1 MKKSNKINTTSSV
14 INLKNSLKQNL
25 KAVDE
30 EIIYRLDKSIPLIN
44 DIGQHLIN
52 SSGKRIRPLLTLAM
66 AAHLN
71 DISRKPIILAAAVEF
86 IHTATLL
93 HDDVVDDSDT
103 RRSTPTANIK
113 FGNSASIL
121 VGDFI
126 YSRSFQM
133 MVELDNIEIM
143 DILAYTTNKIA
154 EGEVLQ
160 LINKNNFDISQDDYF
175 KVIRAKTGVLFE
187 ACGKLA
193 CIANKCTLDQK
204 KSISLIGEIF
214 GQIYQLIDDV
224 LDYSG
229 EAARIGKNLGDDLKD
244 GKMTL
249 PLIFAAEKANINDR
263 EIIKNAINHG
273 DLSQLTRIISIIDKT
288 NSIDSVKKI
297 IKAKLADLELEMS
310 YFKDNI
316 YKDRMMT
323 FISSSIKRDF

>member
-1 MKKSNKINTTSSV
+1 VKTISQKNITLNSDQQDHLQKVNDVIRSS
-14 INLKNSLKQNL
+14 
-25 KAVDE
+25 
-30 EIIYRLDKSIPLIN
+30 LDSEVPLIN
-44 DIGQHLIN
+44 QVGKHIIDGGGKKMRPQCLLNLAGLAGGITDIHYQ
-52 SSGKRIRPLLTLAM
+52 
-66 AAHLN
+66 
-71 DISRKPIILAAAVEF
+71 LAAIVEL

-103 RRSTPTANIK
+103 RRSSPTANIK
-113 FGNSASIL
+113 FGNSSSIL

-160 LINKNNFDISQDDYF
+160 LVNKNNFDISQDDYF
-175 KVIRAKTGVLFE
+175 KVIKAKTGVLFE

-204 KSISLIGEIF
+204 KSLSLIGEIF

-229 EAARIGKNLGDDLKD
+229 DAVKIGKNLGDDLKD

-273 DLSQLTRIISIIDKT
+273 DLSQLTRIISIINKT
-288 NSIDSVKKI
+288 NSIDFVKKI
-297 IKAKLADLELEMS
+297 IKAKLANLELEMS

-316 YKDRMMT
+316 YKDRMMA

>member
-1 MKKSNKINTTSSV
+1 VKTISKKNVTLDDSMEDHLQKVNDVIRSS
-14 INLKNSLKQNL
+14 
-25 KAVDE
+25 
-30 EIIYRLDKSIPLIN
+30 LDSEVPLIN
-44 DIGQHLIN
+44 QVGKHIIDGGGKKMRPQCLLNLAGLAGGIKDIHYQ
-52 SSGKRIRPLLTLAM
+52 
-66 AAHLN
+66 
-71 DISRKPIILAAAVEF
+71 LAAIVEF

-93 HDDVVDDSDT
+93 HDDVVDGSDT
-103 RRSTPTANIK
+103 RRSSPTANIK

-160 LINKNNFDISQDDYF
+160 LINKNNFDISQEDYF
-175 KVIRAKTGVLFE
+175 KVIQAKTGVLFE

-193 CIANKCTLDQK
+193 
-204 KSISLIGEIF
+204 SISNECSFNQKNSLSTIGEIF
-214 GQIYQLIDDV
+214 GQIYQLIDDM

-229 EAARIGKNLGDDLKD
+229 DAAKIGKNLGDDLKD

-263 EIIKNAINHG
+263 EIIKNSINHG
-273 DLSQLTRIISIIDKT
+273 DLSQLTKIISIINKT
-288 NSIDSVKKI
+288 NAIESVKEIIITKYAELDHKI
-297 IKAKLADLELEMS
+297 SNFNDSA
-310 YFKDNI
+310 
-316 YKDRMMT
+316 YKDQIMK
-323 FISSSIKRDF
+323 FISKSIHRDF

>member
-1 MKKSNKINTTSSV
+1 MKTLSQKNIALNSDQQDPLQKVNDVIRSS
-14 INLKNSLKQNL
+14 
-25 KAVDE
+25 
-30 EIIYRLDKSIPLIN
+30 LDSEVPLIN
-44 DIGQHLIN
+44 QVGKHIIDGGGKKMRPQCLLNLAGLAGGIKDIHYQ
-52 SSGKRIRPLLTLAM
+52 
-66 AAHLN
+66 
-71 DISRKPIILAAAVEF
+71 LAAIVEF

-103 RRSTPTANIK
+103 RRSSPTANIK

-175 KVIRAKTGVLFE
+175 KVIKAKTGVLFE

-193 CIANKCTLDQK
+193 CIANKCTLNQK
-204 KSISLIGEIF
+204 KSLSLIGEIF

-229 EAARIGKNLGDDLKD
+229 DAARIGKNLGDDLKD

-249 PLIFAAEKANINDR
+249 PLIFASEKANINDR

-273 DLSQLTRIISIIDKT
+273 DLSQLTRIISIINKT
-288 NSIDSVKKI
+288 NSIDFVKKI
-297 IKAKLADLELEMS
+297 IKAKLANLELEMS

-316 YKDRMMT
+316 YKDRVMA

>member
-1 MKKSNKINTTSSV
+1 MKTISQQKVTLNSDQQDHLEKVNDVIRSS
-14 INLKNSLKQNL
+14 
-25 KAVDE
+25 
-30 EIIYRLDKSIPLIN
+30 LDSEVPLIN
-44 DIGQHLIN
+44 QVGKHIIDGGGKKMRPQCLIN
-52 SSGKRIRPLLTLAM
+52 LAGL
-66 AAHLN
+66 AGDVK
-71 DISRKPIILAAAVEF
+71 DIHYQLAAIVEF

-103 RRSTPTANIK
+103 RRSSPTANIQ

-175 KVIRAKTGVLFE
+175 KVIKAKTGVLFE

-193 CIANKCTLDQK
+193 CIANNCTLDQK
-204 KSISLIGEIF
+204 KSLSLIGKIF
-214 GQIYQLIDDV
+214 GEIYQLIDDV

-229 EAARIGKNLGDDLKD
+229 DAARIGKNLGDDLKD

-297 IKAKLADLELEMS
+297 IKAKLADLELEIS
-310 YFKDNI
+310 CFKDNT
-316 YKDRMMT
+316 YKDQMMT

>member
-1 MKKSNKINTTSSV
+1 MKTISQKNIILDRIHRDHLQKVNDVIRSS
-14 INLKNSLKQNL
+14 
-25 KAVDE
+25 
-30 EIIYRLDKSIPLIN
+30 LDSDVPLIN
-44 DIGQHLIN
+44 QV
-52 SSGKRIRPLLTLAM
+52 GKHIIDGGGKKMRPLCLLNLAGL
-66 AAHLN
+66 AGGIK
-71 DISRKPIILAAAVEF
+71 DIHYQLAAIVEF

-103 RRSTPTANIK
+103 RRSSPTANIK

-133 MVELDNIEIM
+133 MVELDNMEIM

-175 KVIRAKTGVLFE
+175 RVIQAKTGVLFE

-193 CIANKCTLDQK
+193 SIGNKCSLDQK
-204 KSISLIGEIF
+204 NSLSSVGEIF
-214 GQIYQLIDDV
+214 GQIYQLIDDM

-229 EAARIGKNLGDDLKD
+229 DAAKIGKNLGDDLKD

-249 PLIFAAEKANINDR
+249 PLIFAAEKGNINDR

-273 DLSQLTRIISIIDKT
+273 DLSQLTRIITIINKT
-288 NSIDSVKKI
+288 NSIDLVKKI
-297 IKAKLADLELEMS
+297 IKAKLANLELEIS
-310 YFKDNI
+310 NFTDNI
-316 YKDRMMT
+316 NKDRMMA
-323 FISSSIKRDF
+323 FISRSIQRDF

>member
-1 MKKSNKINTTSSV
+1 MKTLSQKNITLNSDQQDHLQKVNDVIRSS
-14 INLKNSLKQNL
+14 
-25 KAVDE
+25 
-30 EIIYRLDKSIPLIN
+30 LDSEVPLIN
-44 DIGQHLIN
+44 QVGKHIIDGGGKKMRPQCLLNLAGLAGGVTDIHYQ
-52 SSGKRIRPLLTLAM
+52 
-66 AAHLN
+66 
-71 DISRKPIILAAAVEF
+71 LAAIVEF

-93 HDDVVDDSDT
+93 HDDVVVDSDT
-103 RRSTPTANIK
+103 RRSSPTANIK

-229 EAARIGKNLGDDLKD
+229 DAARIGKNLGDDLKD

>member
-1 MKKSNKINTTSSV
+1 MKIISPKKNIILDNDQQDHLQKIIDVIRSS
-14 INLKNSLKQNL
+14 
-25 KAVDE
+25 
-30 EIIYRLDKSIPLIN
+30 LDSEVPLIN
-44 DIGQHLIN
+44 QVGKHIIDGGGKKMRPQCLIN
-52 SSGKRIRPLLTLAM
+52 LAGL
-66 AAHLN
+66 AGGIK
-71 DISRKPIILAAAVEF
+71 DIHYQLAAIVEF

-93 HDDVVDDSDT
+93 HDDVVDDSHT
-103 RRSTPTANIK
+103 RRSSPTANIQ

-175 KVIRAKTGVLFE
+175 KVIKAKTGVLFQ

-204 KSISLIGEIF
+204 KSLSLIGKIF
-214 GQIYQLIDDV
+214 GEIYQLIDDV

-229 EAARIGKNLGDDLKD
+229 DAARIGKNLGDDLKD

-273 DLSQLTRIISIIDKT
+273 DLSQLTRIISIINKT
-288 NSIDSVKKI
+288 NSIVFVKKI
-297 IKAKLADLELEMS
+297 IKAKLANLELEMS

-316 YKDRMMT
+316 YKDRMMA

>member
-1 MKKSNKINTTSSV
+1 VKTTYQKKIAFNSDQQDHLQKVNDVIRSS
-14 INLKNSLKQNL
+14 
-25 KAVDE
+25 
-30 EIIYRLDKSIPLIN
+30 LDSEVPLIN
-44 DIGQHLIN
+44 QVGKHIIDGGGKKMRPQCLLNLAGLAGGTRDIHYQ
-52 SSGKRIRPLLTLAM
+52 
-66 AAHLN
+66 
-71 DISRKPIILAAAVEF
+71 LAAIVEF

-103 RRSTPTANIK
+103 RRSSPTANIK

-229 EAARIGKNLGDDLKD
+229 NAARIGKNLGDDLKD

-316 YKDRMMT
+316 YKDQMMT

>member
-1 MKKSNKINTTSSV
+1 MKTTYQKKIAFNSDQQDHLQKVNDVIRSS
-14 INLKNSLKQNL
+14 
-25 KAVDE
+25 
-30 EIIYRLDKSIPLIN
+30 LDSEVPLIN
-44 DIGQHLIN
+44 QVGKHIIEGGGKKMRPQCLLNLAGLAGGITDIHYQ
-52 SSGKRIRPLLTLAM
+52 
-66 AAHLN
+66 
-71 DISRKPIILAAAVEF
+71 LAAIVEF

-93 HDDVVDDSDT
+93 HDDVVDDSDI
-103 RRSTPTANIK
+103 RRSSPTANVK

-204 KSISLIGEIF
+204 KSLSLIGEIF

-229 EAARIGKNLGDDLKD
+229 DASRIGKNLGDDLKD

-249 PLIFAAEKANINDR
+249 PLIFAADKANINDR

-288 NSIDSVKKI
+288 NSIGSVKKI
-297 IKAKLADLELEMS
+297 IKAKLSDLELKMS
-310 YFKDNI
+310 YFKNNI

>member
-1 MKKSNKINTTSSV
+1 MKTISQKKITLNSDQQDHLQKVNDVIRSS
-14 INLKNSLKQNL
+14 
-25 KAVDE
+25 
-30 EIIYRLDKSIPLIN
+30 LDSEVPLIN
-44 DIGQHLIN
+44 QVGKHIIDGGGKKMRPQCLLNLAGLAGGVKDIHYQ
-52 SSGKRIRPLLTLAM
+52 
-66 AAHLN
+66 
-71 DISRKPIILAAAVEF
+71 LAAIVEF

-103 RRSTPTANIK
+103 RRSSPTANIK

-175 KVIRAKTGVLFE
+175 KVIKAKTGVLFE

-204 KSISLIGEIF
+204 KSLSLIGEIF

-229 EAARIGKNLGDDLKD
+229 DAARIGKNLGDDLKD

>member
-1 MKKSNKINTTSSV
+1 MKTISQKKVTLNSDQQDHLEKVNDVIRSS
-14 INLKNSLKQNL
+14 
-25 KAVDE
+25 
-30 EIIYRLDKSIPLIN
+30 LDSEVPLIN
-44 DIGQHLIN
+44 QVGKHIIDGGGKKMRPQCLIN
-52 SSGKRIRPLLTLAM
+52 LAGLAGGIR
-66 AAHLN
+66 
-71 DISRKPIILAAAVEF
+71 DIHYQLAAIVEF

-103 RRSTPTANIK
+103 RRSSPTANIK

-229 EAARIGKNLGDDLKD
+229 DAARIGKNLGDDLKD

>member
-1 MKKSNKINTTSSV
+1 VKTTYQKKIAFNSDQQDHLQKVNDVIRSS
-14 INLKNSLKQNL
+14 
-25 KAVDE
+25 
-30 EIIYRLDKSIPLIN
+30 LDSEVPLIN
-44 DIGQHLIN
+44 QVGKHIIDGGGKKMRPQCLLNLAGLAGGIRDIHYQ
-52 SSGKRIRPLLTLAM
+52 
-66 AAHLN
+66 
-71 DISRKPIILAAAVEF
+71 LAAIVEF

-103 RRSTPTANIK
+103 RRSSPTANIK

-229 EAARIGKNLGDDLKD
+229 DAARIGKNLGDDLKD

-297 IKAKLADLELEMS
+297 IKAKLADLEIEMS

>member
-1 MKKSNKINTTSSV
+1 MKTTYQKKIASNSNQQDHLQKVNDVIMSSLV
-14 INLKNSLKQNL
+14 SE
-25 KAVDE
+25 V
-30 EIIYRLDKSIPLIN
+30 PLIN
-44 DIGQHLIN
+44 QVGKHIIDGGGKKMRPQCLLNLAGLAGNVTDIHYQ
-52 SSGKRIRPLLTLAM
+52 
-66 AAHLN
+66 
-71 DISRKPIILAAAVEF
+71 LAAIVEF

-103 RRSTPTANIK
+103 RRSSPTANIK

-133 MVELDNIEIM
+133 MVELDSIEIM

-229 EAARIGKNLGDDLKD
+229 DAARIGKNLGDDLKD

>member
-1 MKKSNKINTTSSV
+1 MKTISQKKVTLNSDQQDHLEKVNNVIRSS
-14 INLKNSLKQNL
+14 
-25 KAVDE
+25 
-30 EIIYRLDKSIPLIN
+30 LDSEVPLIN
-44 DIGQHLIN
+44 QVGKHIIDGGGKKMRPQCLIN
-52 SSGKRIRPLLTLAM
+52 LAGL
-66 AAHLN
+66 AGGVK
-71 DISRKPIILAAAVEF
+71 DIHYQLAAIVEF

-103 RRSTPTANIK
+103 RRSSPTANIQ

-175 KVIRAKTGVLFE
+175 KVIKAKTGVLFE

-204 KSISLIGEIF
+204 KSLSLIGKIF
-214 GQIYQLIDDV
+214 GEIYQLIDDV

-229 EAARIGKNLGDDLKD
+229 DAARIGKNLGDDLKD

-297 IKAKLADLELEMS
+297 IKAKLADLELEIS

-316 YKDRMMT
+316 YKYRMMT

>member
-1 MKKSNKINTTSSV
+1 VKTLSQKNISLNSDQQDHLQKVNDVIRSS
-14 INLKNSLKQNL
+14 
-25 KAVDE
+25 
-30 EIIYRLDKSIPLIN
+30 LDSEVPLIN
-44 DIGQHLIN
+44 QVGKHIIDGGGKKMRPQCLLNLAGLAGGITDIHYQ
-52 SSGKRIRPLLTLAM
+52 
-66 AAHLN
+66 
-71 DISRKPIILAAAVEF
+71 LAAIVEF

-93 HDDVVDDSDT
+93 HDDVVDESDT
-103 RRSTPTANIK
+103 RRNSPTANIK

-160 LINKNNFDISQDDYF
+160 LVNKNNFDISQDDYF
-175 KVIRAKTGVLFE
+175 KVIKAKTGVLFE

-204 KSISLIGEIF
+204 KSLSLIGEIF

-229 EAARIGKNLGDDLKD
+229 DAAKIGKNLGDDLKD

-273 DLSQLTRIISIIDKT
+273 DLSQLTRIISIINKT
-288 NSIDSVKKI
+288 NSIDFVKKI
-297 IKAKLADLELEMS
+297 INAKLANLELEMS

-316 YKDRMMT
+316 YKDRMMA

>member
-1 MKKSNKINTTSSV
+1 MKTTYQKKIAFNSDQQDHLQKVNGVIRSS
-14 INLKNSLKQNL
+14 
-25 KAVDE
+25 
-30 EIIYRLDKSIPLIN
+30 LDSEVPLIN
-44 DIGQHLIN
+44 QVGKHIIDGGGKKMRPQCLLNLAGLAGGIRDIHYQ
-52 SSGKRIRPLLTLAM
+52 
-66 AAHLN
+66 
-71 DISRKPIILAAAVEF
+71 LAAIVEF

-103 RRSTPTANIK
+103 RRSSPTANIK

-160 LINKNNFDISQDDYF
+160 LVNKNNFDISQDDYF
-175 KVIRAKTGVLFE
+175 KVIKAKTGVLFE

-204 KSISLIGEIF
+204 KSLSLIGEIF

-229 EAARIGKNLGDDLKD
+229 DAVKIGKNLGDDLKD

-273 DLSQLTRIISIIDKT
+273 DLSQLTRIISIINKT
-288 NSIDSVKKI
+288 NSIDFVKKI
-297 IKAKLADLELEMS
+297 IKAKLANLELEMS

-316 YKDRMMT
+316 YKDRMMA

>member
-1 MKKSNKINTTSSV
+1 VKTTYQKKIAFNSDQQDHLQKVNDVIRSS
-14 INLKNSLKQNL
+14 
-25 KAVDE
+25 
-30 EIIYRLDKSIPLIN
+30 LDSEVPLIN
-44 DIGQHLIN
+44 QVGKHIIDGGGKKMRPQCLLNLAGLAGGITDIHYQ
-52 SSGKRIRPLLTLAM
+52 
-66 AAHLN
+66 
-71 DISRKPIILAAAVEF
+71 LAAIVEF

-93 HDDVVDDSDT
+93 HDDVVDDSDI
-103 RRSTPTANIK
+103 RRSSPTANIK

-229 EAARIGKNLGDDLKD
+229 DAARIGKNLGDDLKD

>member
-1 MKKSNKINTTSSV
+1 VKTISQKNITLNSDQQDHLQKVNDVIRSS
-14 INLKNSLKQNL
+14 
-25 KAVDE
+25 
-30 EIIYRLDKSIPLIN
+30 LDSEVPLIN
-44 DIGQHLIN
+44 QVSKHIIDGGGKKMRPQCLLNLAGLAGGITDIHYQ
-52 SSGKRIRPLLTLAM
+52 
-66 AAHLN
+66 
-71 DISRKPIILAAAVEF
+71 LAAIVEF

-103 RRSTPTANIK
+103 RRSSPTANIK

-175 KVIRAKTGVLFE
+175 KVIKAKTGVLFE

-204 KSISLIGEIF
+204 KSLSLIGKIYGE
-214 GQIYQLIDDV
+214 IYQLIDDV

-229 EAARIGKNLGDDLKD
+229 DAARIGKNLGDDLKD

-249 PLIFAAEKANINDR
+249 PLIFAVEKANINDR

-316 YKDRMMT
+316 YKDRMMN

>member
-1 MKKSNKINTTSSV
+1 
-14 INLKNSLKQNL
+14 
-25 KAVDE
+25 
-30 EIIYRLDKSIPLIN
+30 
-44 DIGQHLIN
+44 
-52 SSGKRIRPLLTLAM
+52 
-66 AAHLN
+66 
-71 DISRKPIILAAAVEF
+71 
-86 IHTATLL
+86 
-93 HDDVVDDSDT
+93 
-103 RRSTPTANIK
+103 
-113 FGNSASIL
+113 
-121 VGDFI
+121 
-126 YSRSFQM
+126 M

-204 KSISLIGEIF
+204 KSLSLIGEIF

-229 EAARIGKNLGDDLKD
+229 DAARIGKNLGDDLKD

>member
-1 MKKSNKINTTSSV
+1 VKTTYQKKIAFNSDQQDHLQKVNDVIRSS
-14 INLKNSLKQNL
+14 
-25 KAVDE
+25 
-30 EIIYRLDKSIPLIN
+30 LDSEVPLIN
-44 DIGQHLIN
+44 QVGKHIIDGGGKKMRPQCLLNLAGLAGGIRDIHYQ
-52 SSGKRIRPLLTLAM
+52 
-66 AAHLN
+66 
-71 DISRKPIILAAAVEF
+71 LAAIVEF

-103 RRSTPTANIK
+103 RRSSPTANIK

-204 KSISLIGEIF
+204 KSLSLIGEIF

-229 EAARIGKNLGDDLKD
+229 DAARIGKNLGDDLKD

-323 FISSSIKRDF
+323 FISSSIKREF

>member
-1 MKKSNKINTTSSV
+1 VKTISQKNIRLNSDQPDHLQKVNDVIRSS
-14 INLKNSLKQNL
+14 
-25 KAVDE
+25 
-30 EIIYRLDKSIPLIN
+30 LDSEVPLIN
-44 DIGQHLIN
+44 QVGKHIIDGGGKKMRPQCLLNLAGLAGGITDIHYQ
-52 SSGKRIRPLLTLAM
+52 
-66 AAHLN
+66 
-71 DISRKPIILAAAVEF
+71 LAAIVEF

-93 HDDVVDDSDT
+93 HDDVVDNSDT
-103 RRSTPTANIK
+103 RRSSPTANIK

-160 LINKNNFDISQDDYF
+160 LINKNNYDISQDDYF
-175 KVIRAKTGVLFE
+175 KVIKAKTGVLFE

-204 KSISLIGEIF
+204 KSLSLIGEIF

-229 EAARIGKNLGDDLKD
+229 DASRIGKNLGDDLKD

-316 YKDRMMT
+316 CKDRMMT
-323 FISSSIKRDF
+323 FISSSIKRGF

>member
-1 MKKSNKINTTSSV
+1 MKTTYQKKIAFNSDQQDHLQKVNDVIRSS
-14 INLKNSLKQNL
+14 
-25 KAVDE
+25 
-30 EIIYRLDKSIPLIN
+30 LDSEVPLIN
-44 DIGQHLIN
+44 QVGKHIIDGGGKKMRPQCLLNLAGLAGGIRDIHYQ
-52 SSGKRIRPLLTLAM
+52 
-66 AAHLN
+66 
-71 DISRKPIILAAAVEF
+71 LAAIVEF

-103 RRSTPTANIK
+103 RRSSPTANIK

-160 LINKNNFDISQDDYF
+160 LINKNNFDISQDNYF
-175 KVIRAKTGVLFE
+175 KVIKAKTGVLFE

-204 KSISLIGEIF
+204 KSLSLIGKIF
-214 GQIYQLIDDV
+214 GEIYQLIDDV

-229 EAARIGKNLGDDLKD
+229 DAARIGKNLGDDLKD

-249 PLIFAAEKANINDR
+249 PLIFAAENANINDR

-297 IKAKLADLELEMS
+297 IKAKLADLELEMI

-316 YKDRMMT
+316 YKDQMMT

>member
-1 MKKSNKINTTSSV
+1 VKTISQKNIRLNSDQPDHLQKVNDVIRSS
-14 INLKNSLKQNL
+14 
-25 KAVDE
+25 
-30 EIIYRLDKSIPLIN
+30 LDSEVPLIN
-44 DIGQHLIN
+44 QVGKHIIDGGGKKMRPQCLLNLAGLAGGITDIHYQ
-52 SSGKRIRPLLTLAM
+52 
-66 AAHLN
+66 
-71 DISRKPIILAAAVEF
+71 LAAIVEF

-93 HDDVVDDSDT
+93 HDDVVDNSDT
-103 RRSTPTANIK
+103 RRSSPTANIK

-160 LINKNNFDISQDDYF
+160 LINKNNYDISQDDYF

-204 KSISLIGEIF
+204 KSLSLIGEIF

-229 EAARIGKNLGDDLKD
+229 DASRIGKNLGDDLKD

-316 YKDRMMT
+316 CKDRMMT

>member
-1 MKKSNKINTTSSV
+1 MKTTYQKKIAFNSDQQDHLQKVNDVIRSS
-14 INLKNSLKQNL
+14 
-25 KAVDE
+25 
-30 EIIYRLDKSIPLIN
+30 LDSEVPLIN
-44 DIGQHLIN
+44 QVGKHIIDGGGKKMRPQCLLNLAGLAGGIRDIHYQ
-52 SSGKRIRPLLTLAM
+52 
-66 AAHLN
+66 
-71 DISRKPIILAAAVEF
+71 LAAIVEF

-103 RRSTPTANIK
+103 RRSSPTANIK

-160 LINKNNFDISQDDYF
+160 LINKNNFDISQDDYY

-229 EAARIGKNLGDDLKD
+229 DAARIGKNLGDDLKD

-288 NSIDSVKKI
+288 NSINSVKKI

>member
-1 MKKSNKINTTSSV
+1 MKTTYQKKIAFNSDQQDHLQKVNDVIRSS
-14 INLKNSLKQNL
+14 
-25 KAVDE
+25 
-30 EIIYRLDKSIPLIN
+30 LDSEVPLIN
-44 DIGQHLIN
+44 QIGKHIIDGG
-52 SSGKRIRPLLTLAM
+52 GKKMRPQCLLNLAGL
-66 AAHLN
+66 AGGITH
-71 DISRKPIILAAAVEF
+71 IHYQLAAIVEF

-103 RRSTPTANIK
+103 RRSSPTANIK

-160 LINKNNFDISQDDYF
+160 LVNKNNFDISQDDYF
-175 KVIRAKTGVLFE
+175 KVIKAKTGVLFE

-204 KSISLIGEIF
+204 KSLSLIGEIF

-229 EAARIGKNLGDDLKD
+229 DAARIGKNLGDDLKD

-273 DLSQLTRIISIIDKT
+273 DLSQLTRIISIINKT
-288 NSIDSVKKI
+288 NSIDFVKKI
-297 IKAKLADLELEMS
+297 IKAKLANLELEMS

-316 YKDRMMT
+316 YKDRMMA

>member
-1 MKKSNKINTTSSV
+1 MKIISPKKNITLDNDQQDHLQKIIDVIRSS
-14 INLKNSLKQNL
+14 
-25 KAVDE
+25 
-30 EIIYRLDKSIPLIN
+30 LDSEVPLIN
-44 DIGQHLIN
+44 QVSKHIIDGGGKKMRPQCLLNLAGLAGDI
-52 SSGKRIRPLLTLAM
+52 K
-66 AAHLN
+66 
-71 DISRKPIILAAAVEF
+71 DIHYQLAAIVEF

-103 RRSTPTANIK
+103 RRNSPTANIQ

-133 MVELDNIEIM
+133 MVELENIEIM

-175 KVIRAKTGVLFE
+175 KVIKAKTGVLFE

-204 KSISLIGEIF
+204 KSLSLIGKIF
-214 GQIYQLIDDV
+214 GEIYQLIDDV

-229 EAARIGKNLGDDLKD
+229 DAARIGKNLGDDLKD

-249 PLIFAAEKANINDR
+249 PLIFAAEKANIYDR

-273 DLSQLTRIISIIDKT
+273 DLSQLTRIISIINKT
-288 NSIDSVKKI
+288 NSIVFGKKI
-297 IKAKLADLELEMS
+297 IKAKLANLELEMS
-310 YFKDNI
+310 YFKNNI

>member
-1 MKKSNKINTTSSV
+1 MKTTYQKKIAFNSYQQDHLQKVNDVIRSS
-14 INLKNSLKQNL
+14 
-25 KAVDE
+25 
-30 EIIYRLDKSIPLIN
+30 LDSEVPLIN
-44 DIGQHLIN
+44 QVGKHIIDGGGKKMRPQCLLNLAGLAGGITDIHYQ
-52 SSGKRIRPLLTLAM
+52 
-66 AAHLN
+66 
-71 DISRKPIILAAAVEF
+71 LAAIVEF

-103 RRSTPTANIK
+103 RRSSPTANIK

-229 EAARIGKNLGDDLKD
+229 DAARIGKNLGDDLKD

-297 IKAKLADLELEMS
+297 IKAKFADLELEMS
-310 YFKDNI
+310 YFEDNI

-323 FISSSIKRDF
+323 FISSSIMREF

>member
-1 MKKSNKINTTSSV
+1 MKTTYQKKIAFNSDQQDHLQKVNDVIRSS
-14 INLKNSLKQNL
+14 
-25 KAVDE
+25 
-30 EIIYRLDKSIPLIN
+30 LDSEVPLIN
-44 DIGQHLIN
+44 QVGKHIIGGGGKKMRPQCLLNLAGLAGTIRDIHYQ
-52 SSGKRIRPLLTLAM
+52 
-66 AAHLN
+66 
-71 DISRKPIILAAAVEF
+71 LAAIVEF

-103 RRSTPTANIK
+103 RRSSPTANIK

-229 EAARIGKNLGDDLKD
+229 DAARIGKNLGDDLKD

-273 DLSQLTRIISIIDKT
+273 DLSQLTRIISIINKT
-288 NSIDSVKKI
+288 NSIDFVKKI
-297 IKAKLADLELEMS
+297 INAKLANLELEMS

-316 YKDRMMT
+316 YKDRMMA

>member
-1 MKKSNKINTTSSV
+1 MKTTYQKKIAFNSDQQDHLQKVNDVIRSS
-14 INLKNSLKQNL
+14 
-25 KAVDE
+25 
-30 EIIYRLDKSIPLIN
+30 LDSEVPLIN
-44 DIGQHLIN
+44 QVGKHIIDGGGKKMRPQCLLNLAGLAGCIRDIHYQ
-52 SSGKRIRPLLTLAM
+52 
-66 AAHLN
+66 
-71 DISRKPIILAAAVEF
+71 LAAIVEF

-103 RRSTPTANIK
+103 RRSSPTANIQ

-175 KVIRAKTGVLFE
+175 KVIKAKTGVLFE

-229 EAARIGKNLGDDLKD
+229 DAARIGKNLGDDLKD

-297 IKAKLADLELEMS
+297 IKAKLADLEFEMS

>member
-1 MKKSNKINTTSSV
+1 MKTISKKNLTLDDYMEDHLQKVNDVIRSS
-14 INLKNSLKQNL
+14 
-25 KAVDE
+25 
-30 EIIYRLDKSIPLIN
+30 LDSEVPLIN
-44 DIGQHLIN
+44 QVGKHIIDGGGKKMRPQCLLNLAGLAGGIKDIHYQ
-52 SSGKRIRPLLTLAM
+52 
-66 AAHLN
+66 
-71 DISRKPIILAAAVEF
+71 LAAIVEF

-93 HDDVVDDSDT
+93 HDDVVDGSDT
-103 RRSTPTANIK
+103 RRSSPTANVK

-160 LINKNNFDISQDDYF
+160 LINKNNFDISQENYF
-175 KVIRAKTGVLFE
+175 KVIQAKTGVLFE

-193 CIANKCTLDQK
+193 SIGNECSFNQK
-204 KSISLIGEIF
+204 NSLSTIGEIF
-214 GQIYQLIDDV
+214 GQIYQLIDDM

-229 EAARIGKNLGDDLKD
+229 DAAKIGKNLGDDLKD

-263 EIIKNAINHG
+263 EIIKNSINHG
-273 DLSQLTRIISIIDKT
+273 DLSQLTKIISIINKT
-288 NSIDSVKKI
+288 NAIESVKEVINTKYAELDHKI
-297 IKAKLADLELEMS
+297 S
-310 YFKDNI
+310 NFKDSA
-316 YKDRMMT
+316 YKDQIMQ
-323 FISSSIKRDF
+323 FISKSIHRDF

>member
-1 MKKSNKINTTSSV
+1 VKTTYQKKIAFNSDQQDHLQKVNDVIRSS
-14 INLKNSLKQNL
+14 
-25 KAVDE
+25 
-30 EIIYRLDKSIPLIN
+30 LDSEVPLIN
-44 DIGQHLIN
+44 QVSKHIIDGGGKKMRPQCLLNLAGLAGGIKDIHYQ
-52 SSGKRIRPLLTLAM
+52 
-66 AAHLN
+66 
-71 DISRKPIILAAAVEF
+71 LAAIVEF

-93 HDDVVDDSDT
+93 HDDVVDDSDI
-103 RRSTPTANIK
+103 RRSSPTANIK

-229 EAARIGKNLGDDLKD
+229 DAARIGKNLGDDLKD

-316 YKDRMMT
+316 YKDQMMT
-323 FISSSIKRDF
+323 FISLSIKRDF